1 MRLQRSMGVV
11 AGVALSALVLSLVFA
26 GCGKGGKT
34 RRETNLL
41 KNGSFE
47 EAADGVPVGWKL
59 NAFRGLENDIP
70 AEWGVDEQTVHE
82 GTRSFYFQATQEA
95 RRFFALTQSV
105 EVRDVRRIRLRGAV
119 RYLDLRRGQAQFPQ
133 SNFAIT
139 FYDKNGSRF
148 ESTRFYDLKTTAHIG
163 TSREWI
169 VEDRTFRVPD
179 NTARIDV
186 HCALGMEGKM
196 WYDDVSLEVPP
207 DVPWLTKEGK
217 NFTFH
222 WLAEKAYPE
231 GSQDYQQALFDNYC
245 TRLGVPEA
253 DRPKVNSYF
262 YPDSAT
268 LYSMIG
274 EKNLKKSYWDEK
286 EVHSVYPVDDHEI
299 IHIITKP
306 YGVLPFAITEGTA
319 FYLIGD
325 YKGRPVLQVA
335 QQILAD
341 GNLPRLAALLEQ
353 GAMVRINPEFVAPAA
368 ASFVGYLIEMYGPDK
383 FLDLHRKANAA
394 SSPMEFEKGFQEVYG
409 FSAAQAETEWTTLLR
424 KLDFSG
430 AARADSAAADTSAAK
445 R

>member
-1 MRLQRSMGVV
+1 
-11 AGVALSALVLSLVFA
+11 
-26 GCGKGGKT
+26 
-34 RRETNLL
+34 
-41 KNGSFE
+41 
-47 EAADGVPVGWKL
+47 
-59 NAFRGLENDIP
+59 
-70 AEWGVDEQTVHE
+70 
-82 GTRSFYFQATQEA
+82 
-95 RRFFALTQSV
+95 
-105 EVRDVRRIRLRGAV
+105 
-119 RYLDLRRGQAQFPQ
+119 
-133 SNFAIT
+133 
-139 FYDKNGSRF
+139 
-148 ESTRFYDLKTTAHIG
+148 
-163 TSREWI
+163 
-169 VEDRTFRVPD
+169 
-179 NTARIDV
+179 
-186 HCALGMEGKM
+186 
-196 WYDDVSLEVPP
+196 
-207 DVPWLTKEGK
+207 
-217 NFTFH
+217 
-222 WLAEKAYPE
+222 
-231 GSQDYQQALFDNYC
+231 
-245 TRLGVPEA
+245 
-253 DRPKVNSYF
+253 
-262 YPDSAT
+262 
-268 LYSMIG
+268 
-274 EKNLKKSYWDEK
+274 
-286 EVHSVYPVDDHEI
+286 VYPVDDHEI